1 MLRCCTKLGSW
12 AIPMC
17 QKSTAIALAFA
28 ALVIAPLIARA
39 EMGPCIPDDRGSLTC
54 GTGVGAARVIPKTTS
69 PSNRLAFAWRLTS
82 SAPGYQLH
90 EGNPDLE
97 SLIVRVEDGAILAK
111 SRGTY
116 WDMGDRYARAQY
128 LSAAWS
134 PDSRLLI
141 RMAGKGDEPHSAEL
155 FAFAQDD
162 GVTGPFDLVK
172 VLDPAVRAEMKGV
185 KDVDGYTFRISH
197 MPSMTIDDQGLIH
210 ASVFMEA
217 RDSGNERIYKL
228 TAQVMRAANSFDAK
242 VLSISQYLGPYI
254 SVTIH

>member
-1 MLRCCTKLGSW
+1 
-12 AIPMC
+12 MC
-17 QKSTAIALAFA
+17 KKSTTTALAFA

-54 GTGVGAARVIPKTTS
+54 GNGVSSARVIPKTNS
-69 PSNRLAFAWRLTS
+69 PSNRLALAWRLTS

-90 EGNPDLE
+90 EDNPDLE
-97 SLIVRVEDGAILAK
+97 SLIVRIADGAVLAK

-116 WDMGDRYARAQY
+116 WDMGDRYAKAQY
-128 LSAAWS
+128 LTAAWS

-141 RMAGKGDEPHSAEL
+141 RMAGKGDAPHSAEL

-162 GVTGPFDLVK
+162 SITGPFDLVK

-210 ASVFMEA
+210 ASVFMET

-228 TAQVMRAANSFDAK
+228 TAQVMRTATSFDAK
-242 VLSISQYLGPYI
+242 VLSISRYLGPYI
-254 SVTIH
+254 SVTVH

>member
-1 MLRCCTKLGSW
+1 
-12 AIPMC
+12 MC

-28 ALVIAPLIARA
+28 ALVFAPLIARA

-82 SAPGYQLH
+82 SAPGYQLQ
-90 EGNPDLE
+90 EDNPDLE
-97 SLIVRVEDGAILAK
+97 SLIVRIKDGAILAK

-116 WDMGDRYARAQY
+116 WDMGDRYAKAQY
-128 LSAAWS
+128 LTAAWS

-141 RMAGKGDEPHSAEL
+141 RMAAKGDAPHSAEL

-162 GVTGPFDLVK
+162 GITGPFDLVK

-185 KDVDGYTFRISH
+185 NDAGKYVFTISTQ
-197 MPSMTIDDQGLIH
+197 PSMTIDDQGLVH
-210 ASVFMEA
+210 ASVFMVA
-217 RDSGNERIYKL
+217 RESGKERIYNL
-228 TAQVMRAANSFDAK
+228 TAQVTPAVNSLDAK
-242 VLSISQYLGPYI
+242 VLSISRYTGSYI
-254 SVTIH
+254 SVTAH

>member
-1 MLRCCTKLGSW
+1 
-12 AIPMC
+12 MC

>member
-1 MLRCCTKLGSW
+1 
-12 AIPMC
+12 MC

-28 ALVIAPLIARA
+28 ALVIAPSIARA

-54 GTGVGAARVIPKTTS
+54 GNGVSSARVIPKTTS
-69 PSNRLAFAWRLTS
+69 PSNRLALAWRLTS

-90 EGNPDLE
+90 EDNPDLE
-97 SLIVRVEDGAILAK
+97 SLIVRIEDGAILAK

-116 WDMGDRYARAQY
+116 WDMGDRYAKAQY
-128 LSAAWS
+128 LTAAWS

-172 VLDPAVRAEMKGV
+172 VVDPAVRAEMKGV
-185 KDVDGYTFRISH
+185 KDVDRYTFRISH

-217 RDSGNERIYKL
+217 LDSGNERIYKL
-228 TAQVMRAANSFDAK
+228 TAQVTRAANSFDAK

-254 SVTIH
+254 SVTVH

>member
-1 MLRCCTKLGSW
+1 
-12 AIPMC
+12 MC

-69 PSNRLAFAWRLTS
+69 PSNRLALAWRLTS

-90 EGNPDLE
+90 EDNPDLE
-97 SLIVRVEDGAILAK
+97 SLIVRIGDGAILAK

-116 WDMGDRYARAQY
+116 WDMGDRYAKAQY
-128 LSAAWS
+128 LTAAWS

-141 RMAGKGDEPHSAEL
+141 RMAGKGDAPHSAEL

-162 GVTGPFDLVK
+162 SVPGPFDLVK
-172 VLDPAVRAEMKGV
+172 VFDPAVRAEMKGV

-217 RDSGNERIYKL
+217 LDSGNERIYKV
-228 TAQVMRAANSFDAK
+228 TAQVARAANSFDAK

-254 SVTIH
+254 SVTIY

>member
-1 MLRCCTKLGSW
+1 MS
-12 AIPMC
+12 
-17 QKSTAIALAFA
+17 QKFTATALAFA

-39 EMGPCIPDDRGSLTC
+39 EMGPCIPDDRGGLTC
-54 GTGVGAARVIPKTTS
+54 GNGVGAARVIPKTIS
-69 PSNRLAFAWRLTS
+69 PSNRVALAWRLTS

-97 SLIVRVEDGAILAK
+97 SLIVRIEDGAILAK

-116 WDMGDRYARAQY
+116 WDMGDRYAKAQY
-128 LSAAWS
+128 LTAAWS

-172 VLDPAVRAEMKGV
+172 VLDPAVRAEMKDAN
-185 KDVDGYTFRISH
+185 DVDKYVFAISTQ
-197 MPSMTIDDQGLIH
+197 PSMTIDDQGSVH
-210 ASVFMEA
+210 ASVYMVE
-217 RDSGNERIYKL
+217 RESGQERIYDL
-228 TAQVMRAANSFDAK
+228 RAQVTRAANSFDAK
-242 VLSISQYLGPYI
+242 VLSISRYTVPYI
-254 SVTIH
+254 SVTAH

>member
-1 MLRCCTKLGSW
+1 MS
-12 AIPMC
+12 
-17 QKSTAIALAFA
+17 QKFTATALAFA

-39 EMGPCIPDDRGSLTC
+39 EMGPCIPDDRGGLTC
-54 GTGVGAARVIPKTTS
+54 GNGVGAARVIPKTIS
-69 PSNRLAFAWRLTS
+69 PSNRVALAWRLTS

-97 SLIVRVEDGAILAK
+97 SLIVRIEDGAILAK

-116 WDMGDRYARAQY
+116 WDMGDRYAKAQY
-128 LSAAWS
+128 LTAAWS

-172 VLDPAVRAEMKGV
+172 VLDPAVRAEMKDAN
-185 KDVDGYTFRISH
+185 DVDKYVFAISTQ
-197 MPSMTIDDQGLIH
+197 PSMTIDDQGSVH
-210 ASVFMEA
+210 ASVYMVE
-217 RDSGNERIYKL
+217 RESGQERIYDL
-228 TAQVMRAANSFDAK
+228 RAQVTRAANSFDAK
-242 VLSISQYLGPYI
+242 VLSISRYTGPYI
-254 SVTIH
+254 YVTAH

>member
-1 MLRCCTKLGSW
+1 
-12 AIPMC
+12 MC
-17 QKSTAIALAFA
+17 QKSTTTALAFA

-54 GTGVGAARVIPKTTS
+54 GNGVGSARVIPKTTS
-69 PSNRLAFAWRLTS
+69 PSNRLALAWRLTS

-90 EGNPDLE
+90 EDNPDLE
-97 SLIVRVEDGAILAK
+97 SLIVRIADGAILAK
-111 SRGTY
+111 SPGTY
-116 WDMGDRYARAQY
+116 WDMGDRYAKAQY
-128 LSAAWS
+128 LTAAWS
-134 PDSRLLI
+134 SDSRLLI
-141 RMAGKGDEPHSAEL
+141 RMAGKGNAPHSAEL

-162 GVTGPFDLVK
+162 SIAGPFDLVK

-185 KDVDGYTFRISH
+185 KDVGGYTFRISH

-228 TAQVMRAANSFDAK
+228 TAQVMRTATSLDAK

-254 SVTIH
+254 SVTVH